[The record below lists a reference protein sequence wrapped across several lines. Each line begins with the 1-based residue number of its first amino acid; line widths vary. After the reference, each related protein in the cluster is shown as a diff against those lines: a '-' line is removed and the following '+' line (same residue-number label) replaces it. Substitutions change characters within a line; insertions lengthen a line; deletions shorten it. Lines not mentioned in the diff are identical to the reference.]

1 MQTTETS
8 DLTGGQE
15 QAARALALSGLAA
28 TSILVIGS
36 DSRDLVA
43 LLNPECFDVLA
54 LPTPIGAQLD
64 QRFDVI
70 ALETNVLAACEP
82 GDQRALLHLCSQ
94 HLLPHGA
101 IVTATRA
108 SSTDWTLSEYDAL
121 FARCDLHLS
130 ERWDNWQRD
139 PFLGGDSAV
148 SVHRRTGRFNVHDMV
163 FAARETILR
172 VSPRQL
178 AARLKTPNPPIVVD
192 TRTPTDRTRFGVIA
206 DSIHIPRTLVEWH
219 LDPANGYMH
228 PTVASRDQALV
239 VVCNGGYSS
248 SLSAAN
254 LVKLGFSDV
263 SDLTGGMAAW
273 LAAGHPVVPPNHSHL
288 DF

>member
-1 MQTTETS
+1 MQTTETT
-8 DLTGGQE
+8 DLAGGQG

-28 TSILVIGS
+28 TSILVIGNDSS
-36 DSRDLVA
+36 DLAALLDHENFDIVA
-43 LLNPECFDVLA
+43 LQ
-54 LPTPIGAQLD
+54 TPIGAHLD

-70 ALETNVLAACEP
+70 ALEADVLAACDP
-82 GDQRALLHLCSQ
+82 GDQRALLHMCAQ

-101 IVTATRA
+101 IVTATHA
-108 SSTDWTLSEYDAL
+108 STIQGTLTEYDAL

-139 PFLGGDSAV
+139 PFLGGDCAV

-172 VSPRQL
+172 VSPHQL
-178 AARLKTPNPPIVVD
+178 ATRLSAPNPPIVVD
-192 TRTPTDRTRFGVIA
+192 TRTPTDRARFGVIA
-206 DSIHIPRTLVEWH
+206 NSIHIPRTLVEWH

-228 PTVASRDQALV
+228 PTVASQDQALV

-254 LVKLGFSDV
+254 LVKLGFSAV
-263 SDLTGGMAAW
+263 SDLTGGMSAW
-273 LAAGHPVVPPNHSHL
+273 LATGHPVVPPNHSHL